1 MPKPGESKHDRF
13 MRLMTRRLGRA
24 LEELRLI
31 SQLSSDNYE
40 NKPHEAAEV
49 VRLLDL
55 KVTQIAEVFEVPYA
69 SATGEYA
76 QQVIREGFTG
86 ASKSRSKIDETDI
99 AKAIGLLNQGKHEEA
114 KFLLKA
120 LLLKE
125 AA

>member
-13 MRLMTRRLGRA
+13 MRLMTRRLKRA
-24 LEELRLI
+24 LDELRLI

-40 NKPHEAAEV
+40 NRPEEAAEV
-49 VRLLDL
+49 ILHLDQA
-55 KVTQIAEVFEVPYA
+55 VTRIAQVFDVPYA
-69 SATGEYA
+69 TATGDYA
-76 QQVIREGFTG
+76 KIVLSQGFSAKTG
-86 ASKSRSKIDETDI
+86 SKIDETDI
-99 AKAIGLLNQGKHEEA
+99 AKAIGLLNQGKSEEA